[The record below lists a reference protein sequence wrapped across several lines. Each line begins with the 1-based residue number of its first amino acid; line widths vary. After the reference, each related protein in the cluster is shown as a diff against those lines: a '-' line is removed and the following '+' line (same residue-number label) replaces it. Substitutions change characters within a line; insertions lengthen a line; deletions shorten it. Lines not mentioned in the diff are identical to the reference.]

1 MGNTGWRLEEQR
13 EVVLCLHSVHNV
25 QHSPNESYY
34 GMATDHASEVEIPVT
49 SERPARLMAGIDSV
63 LSVRIFL
70 HNRGFPSTTDRPV
83 GQLSLP
89 VREML
94 DTCGPGL
101 YQTWFLLDAP
111 TPYGGM
117 QRSHTVERFLRA
129 LHGVSME
136 LHASRICLSL
146 LDSSTD
152 PAEWP
157 KDDKDRITYFEPVL
171 ISHQQHVQI
180 TQAYFDYIERA
191 ESSSA
196 ARTASKKGGVNAQAP
211 VEASAL
217 KAELERLQ
225 QQQREEEVT
234 LLQRELDQI
243 TEEANRRI
251 EKGNGVI
258 VKLKADLK
266 HLRDVE
272 AAQLQCEHAEAEQRV
287 QTLRQEGQELRQRL
301 ENSQDDA
308 AADADLQNLQ
318 QEVLVLTNQKDAL
331 MKMVQDIYGTAQAA
345 AAGGESNAKAAAARA
360 ALASIQGPQIHA
372 QRECKAEDKLL
383 PDAHELLSEPLKPL
397 G

>member
-1 MGNTGWRLEEQR
+1 M
-13 EVVLCLHSVHNV
+13 CLHSVHNV

-63 LSVRIFL
+63 ISVRVFL
-70 HNRGFPSTTDRPV
+70 HNRGSPSTSDRPV
-83 GQLSLP
+83 GQLSIP

-94 DTCGPGL
+94 DMCGPGL

-117 QRSHTVERFLRA
+117 QRSHILERFRRS

-136 LHASRICLSL
+136 LHTSRICLTL
-146 LDSSTD
+146 LESSTE
-152 PAEWP
+152 PADWP
-157 KDDKDRITYFEPVL
+157 KDEKDRVTYYEPLL

-191 ESSSA
+191 EPASA
-196 ARTASKKGGVNAQAP
+196 TRAASKKPGAATSAQSP

-225 QQQREEEVT
+225 HQQREEEVG

-243 TEEANRRI
+243 TEEANKRI
-251 EKGNGVI
+251 EKGNTAI
-258 VKLKADLK
+258 KELKAELK

-272 AAQLQCEHAEAEQRV
+272 AVQLQRENAEVDQRV
-287 QTLRQEGQELRQRL
+287 RALRQENEELRRRV
-301 ENSQDDA
+301 ESSQDDA
-308 AADADLQNLQ
+308 AADDELQKLQ
-318 QEVLVLTNQKDAL
+318 QEVMVLTNQKDAL
-331 MKMVQDIYGTAQAA
+331 LKMVQDVYGTTQTAP
-345 AAGGESNAKAAAARA
+345 GGEEANPQAAAARA
-360 ALASIQGPQIHA
+360 ALASIQGPQSSA
-372 QRECKAEDKLL
+372 QRECKVEDKLL
-383 PDAHELLSEPLKPL
+383 PDAHELLGEPLRPL